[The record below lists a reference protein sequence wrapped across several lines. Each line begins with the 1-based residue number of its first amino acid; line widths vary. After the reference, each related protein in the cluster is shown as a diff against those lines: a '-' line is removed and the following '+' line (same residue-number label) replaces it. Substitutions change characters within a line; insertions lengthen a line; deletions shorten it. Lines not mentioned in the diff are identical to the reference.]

1 MRRPGPLLRDGG
13 IDFSFVSRNATA
25 IRVCLYDDSGAE
37 TERIALDRVD
47 ATRFSGFVAG
57 LGAGQRYGL
66 RVEGPWQPEAGH
78 RFDASK
84 LLLDPYATRIDG
96 AFVYDPRLAERGL
109 DNASLVPKAIAEAA
123 RTPQPR
129 LGAAEPGLIYEVST
143 RAFTRLHPDVPPEQR
158 GTVAALGHP
167 AIVDHL
173 VRLGV
178 GTVELMPLTA
188 AIDERHLPPLGLS
201 NAWGY
206 NPVSFL
212 APDPRLAPG
221 GLDEIRATVATL
233 HAAGIRVVLDVVFNH
248 TGESDALGPNLSLKG
263 LDQALYFRLGD
274 NGQLVND
281 TGCGNTLALDRRETV
296 ALVMDSL
303 RLWAETGIDGFRY
316 DLAAV
321 LGRRA
326 DRFDPESPL
335 LMAITQD
342 PLLRDLIQIAEPW
355 DVGPGGYQLGAFPA
369 PFAEWNDRFRDDVRL
384 FWRGDRHRVSALA
397 TRLAGSS
404 DIFAG
409 GARRPSASVNFVAA
423 HDGFS
428 LADLVAYA
436 EKHNDANGE
445 DNRDGTSENFSWN
458 NGAEGISDDPAVGAR
473 RARDARALLATL
485 FVARGTPMLT
495 AGDEFGRS
503 QAGNNN
509 GYAQDNAL
517 TWLDWDAADRD
528 LTTFVAELS
537 RLRARHPALT
547 GDRWLTEADAV
558 WHAEHGPMQGADW
571 TDGERRLIGL
581 ELTAPGSD
589 GAADHVLVV
598 INAGGDTLVKL
609 PEATVA
615 GWTIE
620 LASTDG
626 ADLAEDAVRVPG
638 RSVVVLADTPSRL
651 PPSRRG
657 VSDVMTAELAA
668 AHGVA
673 RDWWDISGRW
683 HQVPI
688 DSLRAILAGLGA
700 AVDTPA
706 DVAATRAR
714 LNARRRRPIPATT
727 VLTADTT
734 TLTLTL
740 PHRRR
745 PARLPLQLEIDGET
759 TEHVVTIADL
769 AETGE
774 TVVDGERHE
783 TFALELPDLPPGRH
797 RVRVGEITGALLAA
811 PGRAH
816 LPADLADNGRAFGL
830 AAHLYT
836 LTDHRS
842 TGLGDLET
850 LARFGE
856 AAGQLGARLIGI
868 NPLHQL
874 FPSDR
879 TRVSPYQPAD
889 RRFIDPLYIDIAGAA
904 SEFGL
909 AIPAEAAEAVAP
921 HIDYAAV
928 WRRKESGLRSLFA
941 GIAANPRLLDEV
953 ARFAAAGGQ
962 ALADHALFE
971 AIVHRH
977 GTVDRAKW
985 GPGLAARDGAALAG
999 FGQDNAD
1006 EIRFRLVLQWLADRQ
1021 LAAAQARGRA
1031 ATCDIGVYRDLAV
1044 GTAFDGG
1051 ETWADPGAFAGGVSV
1066 GAPPDPFSA
1075 DGQVWG
1081 LPPMNPLALTERGL
1095 GPWFDVVNANM
1106 RHAGALRIDHIL
1118 GFARLFFVPEGAT
1131 GRDGAYVAMPRDAL
1145 IAATALAS
1153 RAAECVVIG
1162 EDLGTAEPGL
1172 TPALARAGILSSRVL
1187 WFDRDGLAF
1196 TDPATHPHAA
1206 AASLSTHDLPTFAG
1220 WRAGRDI
1227 AIDLALG
1234 RGDTPEAERR
1244 ATRAAETVALAAAAR
1259 IATLDA
1265 PDAVVGVHRLLARS
1279 GAALVLAQ
1287 VDDLVGVTEPLNV
1300 PGTDTEW
1307 PNWRRRVPEP
1317 IEDLPANE
1325 TARAVTRTLADR

>member
-13 IDFSFVSRNATA
+13 IDFSVVSRNATA
-25 IRVCLYDDSGAE
+25 VRVCLYDETGAE
-37 TERIALDRVD
+37 TERVALDRVT
-47 ATRFSGFVAG
+47 ATRFAGFVAG
-57 LGAGQRYGL
+57 LNPGQRYGL
-66 RVEGPWQPEAGH
+66 RAEGPWQPEAGH

-84 LLLDPYATRIDG
+84 LLLDPYATRLDG
-96 AFVYDPRLAERGL
+96 AFVYDPRLAERGR
-109 DNASLVPKAIAEAA
+109 DNADLVPKAIVEAT
-123 RTPQPR
+123 RPPQPR
-129 LGAAEPGLIYEVST
+129 LGAAEPGLIYEVSV
-143 RAFTRLHPDVPPEQR
+143 RSFTRLHPEIPEAQR
-158 GTVAALGHP
+158 GTVAALAHP

-274 NGQLVND
+274 GGTLVND

-296 ALVMDSL
+296 ALVMDAL

-335 LMAITQD
+335 LMAIGQD

-369 PFAEWNDRFRDDVRL
+369 PFAEWNDRFRDDIRL
-384 FWRGDRHRVSALA
+384 FWRGDGHRVPALA

-404 DIFAG
+404 DLFAASG
-409 GARRPSASVNFVAA
+409 RPPSASINFIAA
-423 HDGFS
+423 HDGFT

-436 EKHNDANGE
+436 DKHNDANGE
-445 DNRDGTSENFSWN
+445 GNRDGTGENFSWN
-458 NGAEGISDDPAVGAR
+458 NGAEGGSDNPAIIAA

-485 FVARGTPMLT
+485 FLAKGTPMLT

-517 TWLDWDAADRD
+517 TWLDWTAADHD
-528 LTTFVAELS
+528 LAGFVADLS
-537 RLRARHPALT
+537 RLRARHPVLT
-547 GDRWLTEADAV
+547 DDHWLGEADAV
-558 WHAEHGPMQGADW
+558 WHAEHGAMQGHDW
-571 TDGERRLIGL
+571 NDGSRRLIGL
-581 ELTAPGSD
+581 ELTGPGRD
-589 GAADHVLVV
+589 GAADHILIVL
-598 INAGGDTLVKL
+598 NAGGETLVKL

-615 GWTIE
+615 GWTLD

-626 ADLAEDAVRVPG
+626 AELSEDAVRVPA

-657 VSDVMTAELAA
+657 VADTVTAELAT

-683 HQVPI
+683 HQVPV

-700 AVDTPA
+700 PVDTPA

-714 LNARRRRPIPATT
+714 LNARRRRPIAATT
-727 VLTADTT
+727 VLTPDKSE
-734 TLTLTL
+734 LTLTL

-745 PARLPLQLEIDGET
+745 PARLPLQLEIGGAI
-759 TEHVVTIADL
+759 TEHIVTVADL

-774 TVVDGERHE
+774 TVVDGERYE
-783 TFALELPDLPPGRH
+783 TFTLDLADLPPGSH
-797 RVRVGEITGALLAA
+797 RVRVGEITGTLIVA

-816 LPADLADNGRAFGL
+816 LPADLAGDGKTFGL

-836 LTDHRS
+836 LTDCRRA
-842 TGLGDLET
+842 GLGDLET

-856 AAGQLGARLIGI
+856 AAGQLGARLVGI
-868 NPLHQL
+868 NPLHHL
-874 FPSDR
+874 FPADR
-879 TRVSPYQPAD
+879 GRVSPYQPSD
-889 RRFIDPLYIDIAGAA
+889 RRFIDPLYIDVAGAA
-904 SEFGL
+904 AEFGVTL
-909 AIPAEAAEAVAP
+909 AAAPDAVTP

-928 WRRKESGLRSLFA
+928 WARKESGLRTLFA
-941 GIAANPRLLDEV
+941 GIADHPMVKDALAV
-953 ARFAAAGGQ
+953 FAAAEGQ
-962 ALADHALFE
+962 ALYDHALFE

-977 GTVDRAKW
+977 GSRDRAEW
-985 GPGLAARDGAALAG
+985 GPGLAGRDGAALAG
-999 FGQDNAD
+999 FGQENAD
-1006 EIRFRLVLQWLADRQ
+1006 EIRFRLMLQWLADRQ
-1021 LAAAQARGRA
+1021 LAAAQTRAKA
-1031 ATCDIGVYRDLAV
+1031 ATCDIGIYRDLAV

-1051 ETWADPGAFAGGVSV
+1051 ETWADPGAFAAGVSV

-1095 GPWFDVVNANM
+1095 KPWLDIVAANM

-1118 GFARLFFVPEGAT
+1118 GFARLFFVPHGAS

-1145 IAATALAS
+1145 IAMTALAS
-1153 RAAECVVIG
+1153 RAAECIVIG

-1227 AIDLALG
+1227 AIDLDLG
-1234 RGDTPEAERR
+1234 RGDTSEAERR
-1244 ATRAAETVALAAAAR
+1244 ATRAAEAVALAAAAR
-1259 IATLDA
+1259 IETLDA

-1300 PGTDTEW
+1300 PGTDREW

-1317 IEDLPANE
+1317 IEDLPANK
-1325 TARAVTRTLADR
+1325 TAQAVAKTLAER